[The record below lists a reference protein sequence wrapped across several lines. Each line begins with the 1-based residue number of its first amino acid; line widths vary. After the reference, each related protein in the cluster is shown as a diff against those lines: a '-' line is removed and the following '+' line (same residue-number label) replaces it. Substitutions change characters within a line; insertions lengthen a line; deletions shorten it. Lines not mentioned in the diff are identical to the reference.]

1 MEGDPGLLLYDYW
14 RSSAAYRVRIALH
27 LKSLDFQQRSVH
39 LVRDGGVHRQALFL
53 SINPQGLVP
62 ALVHDGRVLTQS
74 MAICEYLDEAFPNNP
89 LLPEPIADRAQVR
102 AAAQLIACDV
112 HPLNNLRVQQYLAR
126 ELDADEAALQS
137 WMHHWMAA
145 GFDAL
150 EKLLDNVEPMPFCFG
165 SRPGLVECFLLPQVY
180 NAERFKCDMGP
191 YKRIGQ
197 VVERCRELPAFTA
210 AVPELQPDA
219 PVR

>member
-1 MEGDPGLLLYDYW
+1 MEGDSGLLLYDYW

-27 LKSLDFQQRSVH
+27 LKSLDFRQLSID
-39 LVRDGGVHRQALFL
+39 LVRDGGVHRQASFL

-62 ALVHDGRVLTQS
+62 ALVHDGKVLTQS
-74 MAICEYLDEAFPNNP
+74 MAICEYLDEAFPNDP
-89 LLPEPIADRAQVR
+89 LLPESIADRAQAR
-102 AAAQLIACDV
+102 AAAQLVACDV

-126 ELDADEAALQS
+126 EFDVDEAALQS
-137 WMHHWMAA
+137 WMHHWMAT

-150 EKLLDNVEPMPFCFG
+150 EKLLDNAEPMPFCFS

-191 YKRIGQ
+191 YKRIQ
-197 VVERCRELPAFTA
+197 RVVERCRELPAFTA
-210 AVPELQPDA
+210 AAPELQPDA
-219 PVR
+219 PIR